1 MDCDGLAVYHV
12 PCSRRVAGSSL
23 PQAHGRRL
31 GGTGGTVPQNLRWGT
46 DGPCIRPS
54 NILRSSV
61 IGCVAK
67 YELTKSVLEEFL
79 SEIEVFR
86 QEKEWEGETV
96 KTGKKAKDRQNT
108 KR

>member
-1 MDCDGLAVYHV
+1 
-12 PCSRRVAGSSL
+12 
-23 PQAHGRRL
+23 
-31 GGTGGTVPQNLRWGT
+31 
-46 DGPCIRPS
+46 
-54 NILRSSV
+54 
-61 IGCVAK
+61 VAK